1 MQQMHHRE
9 RDAVS
14 GVDAA
19 ALVER
24 ARALGPMIADHAA
37 RHAETRR
44 VAPEVIAAIREAGLF
59 RVLQP
64 RRWGGYE
71 LPPQVFADVQFEL
84 GRADMSTGWVY
95 GVLGCHNFQMGLFAE
110 QAQIDVW
117 SDNDAAMIASTFQP
131 GGIATP
137 VPGGYRFSGQW
148 KFASGCDHADWVFL
162 GGMLDGEFLTCLL
175 PRDQYAIVDSWHVSG
190 LKGTGSQD
198 ILVNDVVIP
207 EHRVHR
213 SSDGF
218 RCDSPGNRVN
228 TGWLYRLPFHQVFI
242 RAITGSA
249 IGALQGMIDAFSAYA
264 RTRTSV
270 VAGATIKDPDALLA
284 LGEAMVTVDELRCV
298 ARRNFV
304 ALEVWARQGVPPPF
318 EERLLYKYQAAAV
331 TDRCLVAAR
340 ALFENA
346 GGTGLFDQYPFA
358 RILNDLTAAR
368 QHAAAQYRLAGR
380 SLGAVSLGQD
390 VNEWYL

>member
-1 MQQMHHRE
+1 MQPQPE
-9 RDAVS
+9 RSDTMNPTA
-14 GVDAA
+14 DE
-19 ALVER
+19 LVER
-24 ARALGPMIADHAA
+24 ARALAPIIRERAAGHAQ
-37 RHAETRR
+37 TRR
-44 VAPEVIAAIREAGLF
+44 VAPDVIAAIRQAGLF

-64 RRWGGYE
+64 QRWNGFE
-71 LPPQVFADVQFEL
+71 MHPQVFADIQFEL

-95 GVLGCHNFQMGLFAE
+95 GVLGCHNFQMGLFDE

-117 SDNDAAMIASTFQP
+117 GENDAASIASTFQP

-137 VPGGYRFSGQW
+137 VAGGYRFSGQW

-175 PRDQYAIVDSWHVSG
+175 PRDQYEIVDSWHVSG

-198 ILVNDVVIP
+198 ILVKDVVIP

-218 RCDSPGNRVN
+218 RCDSLGNRVN
-228 TGWLYRLPFHQVFI
+228 PGWLYRLPFHQVFI

-249 IGALQGMIDAFSAYA
+249 IGALQGMIDAFSDYA
-264 RTRTSV
+264 QTRISV
-270 VAGATIKDPDALLA
+270 VAGATAKDPDALLA
-284 LGEAMVTVDELRCV
+284 LGEAVVTVDELRCV
-298 ARRNFV
+298 ARRNFA
-304 ALEVWARQGVPPPF
+304 ALETYARQGIVPPF
-318 EERLLYKYQAAAV
+318 EERLRYKYQASAV
-331 TDRCLVAAR
+331 TERCLAAAR

-346 GGTGLFDQYPFA
+346 GGTGLFDRHPFS
-358 RILNDLTAAR
+358 RIYSDLIAAR

>member
-1 MQQMHHRE
+1 MDHRPHLE
-9 RDAVS
+9 QTFAQPDAETLI
-14 GVDAA
+14 A
-19 ALVER
+19 R
-24 ARALGPMIADHAA
+24 ARHL
-37 RHAETRR
+37 R
-44 VAPEVIAAIREAGLF
+44 AAITEQAPRYATERKVNPDVIDLIRQAGLF

-64 RRWGGYE
+64 RRWNGFE
-71 LPPQVFADVQFEL
+71 MAPEVFNDIQFEL
-84 GRADMSTGWVY
+84 ARGDMSTGWVY
-95 GVLGCHNFQMGLFAE
+95 GVLGCHNFQMGLFDE

-117 SDNDAAMIASTFQP
+117 GKNDEALIASTFQP

-137 VPGGYRFSGQW
+137 VAGGYRFSGQW

-162 GGMLDGEFLTCLL
+162 GGMLDDEFLTCLL
-175 PRDQYAIVDSWHVSG
+175 PRDQYEIIDTWKVSG

-198 ILVNDVVIP
+198 ILVRDVIIP

-249 IGALQGMIDAFSAYA
+249 IGALQGMIDAFSDYA
-264 RTRTSV
+264 RSRVSV

-298 ARRNFV
+298 MRRNFA
-304 ALEVWARQGVPPPF
+304 ALEVYARQGMPPPF
-318 EERLLYKYQAAAV
+318 EERLLYKYQASAV
-331 TDRCLVAAR
+331 TERCLVAAR
-340 ALFENA
+340 RIFENA
-346 GGTGLFDQYPFA
+346 GGTGLFEAHAFG
-358 RILNDLTAAR
+358 RILNDLIAAR

-380 SLGAVSLGQD
+380 SLGAVHLGQD